1 MKKQF
6 KALTLALALLTT
18 TACGTNEAKEAKIAK
33 ETRFGRSEVVQSSE
47 KKVANV
53 DAPKAG
59 AVKVE
64 EKDNRNYLIP
74 QTVDLEEKEEMTEE
88 SNEVEEV
95 EEVAEEITA
104 VATEQTPVIVDETVQ
119 AIEKVRQELPEVNKE
134 VEAINE
140 VEFEEVAEVATNET
154 FDLADIDE
162 TSETSL
168 PNAVEQT
175 VAAATV
181 EEFDL
186 TDIETVSE
194 ISESQSL
201 PNTVEE
207 EVVAAVEAPVA
218 EDLVEA
224 DQVSGGLTVSSPS
237 IEEIRSY
244 WMNYQTSASDTK
256 AFLGLKLINPD
267 STEVFTSAPNTNL
280 NSLNVGSVSQAAQE
294 DALHIANTARFAAGI
309 TNQLTI
315 GNDQAKFAQ
324 AASMINRLNLQVNH
338 FPSLPAGIKADSA
351 EYANGTIGAANSN
364 LALGFNILDS
374 VVEYLRDDIGEQN
387 QTEVG
392 HRRWVLNPQ
401 ASLVGFGQ
409 TDEFSAMFVNN
420 DDYAGENANTVYA
433 YPGQTAISEFHSEGS
448 SLSLMFGENFELAN
462 AEVEVTD
469 LATGQ
474 VNTESHVDE
483 SFKGSVK
490 AITFGYGMN
499 YAPGT
504 KLQVKVTGVTKDG
517 QEYPVE
523 YTINYMSLN

>member
-1 MKKQF
+1 M
-6 KALTLALALLTT
+6 ALQD
-18 TACGTNEAKEAKIAK
+18 KEDK
-33 ETRFGRSEVVQSSE
+33 E
-47 KKVANV
+47 
-53 DAPKAG
+53 
-59 AVKVE
+59 E
-64 EKDNRNYLIP
+64 EK
-74 QTVDLEEKEEMTEE
+74 
-88 SNEVEEV
+88 
-95 EEVAEEITA
+95 EVAEEITEE
-104 VATEQTPVIVDETVQ
+104 ATESIEETPALVVETVETVEE
-119 AIEKVRQELPEVNKE
+119 ANQELPEVDQE
-134 VEAINE
+134 VEVINE

-256 AFLGLKLINPD
+256 AFLGLNLINPD

-280 NSLNVGSVSQAAQE
+280 NSLNVGSVSKAAQE

-364 LALGFNILDS
+364 LASGFNILDS
-374 VVEYLRDDIGEQN
+374 VVEYLRDDLGEQN
-387 QTEVG
+387 QTE
-392 HRRWVLNPQ
+392 
-401 ASLVGFGQ
+401 
-409 TDEFSAMFVNN
+409 D
-420 DDYAGENANTVYA
+420 
-433 YPGQTAISEFHSEGS
+433 
-448 SLSLMFGENFELAN
+448 
-462 AEVEVTD
+462 
-469 LATGQ
+469 
-474 VNTESHVDE
+474 
-483 SFKGSVK
+483 
-490 AITFGYGMN
+490 GY
-499 YAPGT
+499 
-504 KLQVKVTGVTKDG
+504 
-517 QEYPVE
+517 
-523 YTINYMSLN
+523 

>member
-6 KALTLALALLTT
+6 KALALALAILTT
-18 TACGTNEAKEAKIAK
+18 TACGSKEAKEAKVAE
-33 ETRFGRSEVVQSSE
+33 ETRVGRSEIVQSSE

-59 AVKVE
+59 SVKVE

-74 QTVDLEEKEEMTEE
+74 QTVALQDKEEEK
-88 SNEVEEV
+88 
-95 EEVAEEITA
+95 EVAEEINEE
-104 VATEQTPVIVDETVQ
+104 ATEAIEERPVVEETV
-119 AIEKVRQELPEVNKE
+119 E
-134 VEAINE
+134 EANQE
-140 VEFEEVAEVATNET
+140 VEFVEVTEVATNET
-154 FDLADIDE
+154 FDLADIDA

-175 VAAATV
+175 VEVATV

-186 TDIETVSE
+186 SEIDTVSE
-194 ISESQSL
+194 KSESLSL

-224 DQVSGGLTVSSPS
+224 DQVSGGLTILSPS
-237 IEEIRSY
+237 IEEIKSY
-244 WMNYQTSASDTK
+244 WMNYQTSASDTR
-256 AFLGLKLINPD
+256 AFLGLNLINPD
-267 STEVFTSAPNTNL
+267 STEVFTSAPNANL
-280 NSLNVGSVSQAAQE
+280 NSLNVGSLSQAAQE

-315 GNDQAKFAQ
+315 GNDQAQFAQ

-338 FPSLPAGIKADSA
+338 FPSLPAGMKADSA

-364 LALGFNILDS
+364 LASGFNILDS
-374 VVEYLRDDIGEQN
+374 VVEYLRDDLGEQN

-462 AEVEVTD
+462 AQVEVTD

>member
-33 ETRFGRSEVVQSSE
+33 ETRVGRTEAVQSSE

-74 QTVDLEEKEEMTEE
+74 QTVALQDKEDKEEEK
-88 SNEVEEV
+88 
-95 EEVAEEITA
+95 EVAEEITEE
-104 VATEQTPVIVDETVQ
+104 ATESIEETPVVEETVEE
-119 AIEKVRQELPEVNKE
+119 ANEE

-186 TDIETVSE
+186 TDIETASE

-201 PNTVEE
+201 PNTVDE

-256 AFLGLKLINPD
+256 AFLGLDLINPD

-280 NSLNVGSVSQAAQE
+280 NSLNVGSLSQAAQE

-364 LALGFNILDS
+364 LASGFNILDS
-374 VVEYLRDDIGEQN
+374 VVEYLRDDLGEQN

-409 TDEFSAMFVNN
+409 ADEFSAMFVNN

-462 AEVEVTD
+462 AQVEVTD